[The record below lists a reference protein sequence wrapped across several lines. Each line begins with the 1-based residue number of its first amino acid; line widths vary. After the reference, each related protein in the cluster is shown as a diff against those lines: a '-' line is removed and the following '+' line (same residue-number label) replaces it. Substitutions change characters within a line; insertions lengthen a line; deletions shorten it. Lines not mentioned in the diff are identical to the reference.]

1 MADPGSILGGLK
13 VASEAK
19 RVGLDLFGG
28 DDRAPQFGLG
38 RPEAERLCKSLDVFL
53 TAAGVASATRHRLR
67 LAPSMS
73 PLEARA
79 ALAREVGAEIDQ
91 DDILDEHGYSLSEK
105 LTRVPMSDLSAG
117 CRISLQFVYRGNV
130 AERSGSGVIG
140 GLKRGMGTIFTRAQQ
155 AEE

>member
-1 MADPGSILGGLK
+1 
-13 VASEAK
+13 
-19 RVGLDLFGG
+19 
-28 DDRAPQFGLG
+28 
-38 RPEAERLCKSLDVFL
+38 
-53 TAAGVASATRHRLR
+53 
-67 LAPSMS
+67 MS

-130 AERSGSGVIG
+130 AERSGSGVLG